1 MMPRLPMLALVA
13 GLLLFE
19 GAGVPREIRAD
30 ATTDAFFAQSMQR
43 LLERDVGPEASF
55 LLISQE
61 GTVLAARWPQ
71 ADAPISPGSLFK
83 PFAALAYGAEH
94 SDRFPLLECL
104 GAAGGCWRPAGH
116 GPLHLSGAIA
126 NSCNAYFHSLVRELT
141 ARQVQMFAQSFGL
154 AGPPPQAAGDEL
166 WGRSAA
172 WKEPPLAL
180 LHAYQELAER
190 RDLPGYREVI
200 RGMRQSGQSGTGAKV
215 RLETG
220 GLLTLVKTGT
230 AACAHQPHA
239 PGDGFSVVLWPAEA
253 PRYALLLR
261 VHGVPGSQAAATA
274 GHIVRLVERQADA
287 R

>member
-1 MMPRLPMLALVA
+1 MIPRLPLLALVTLVFL
-13 GLLLFE
+13 G
-19 GAGVPREIRAD
+19 GAGVRREARAD

-43 LLERDVGPEASF
+43 LLERDVDHQASF
-55 LLISQE
+55 LLVSHE

-71 ADAPISPGSLFK
+71 ADAPVSPGSLFK
-83 PFAALAYGAEH
+83 PFAALASGAEH
-94 SDRFPLLECL
+94 SDRFPVLECP
-104 GAAGGCWRPAGH
+104 GGAGGCWRPAGH
-116 GPLHLSGAIA
+116 GSLNLSGAIA
-126 NSCNAYFHSLVRELT
+126 NSCNAYFRALARELT
-141 ARQVQMFAQSFGL
+141 ARQVQIVAQPFGL
-154 AGPPPQAAGDEL
+154 AGPPQQAAGDEL

-180 LHAYQELAER
+180 LRAYQELAER
-190 RDLPGYREVI
+190 RDLPGYKEVI

-215 RLETG
+215 GLETG
-220 GLLTLVKTGT
+220 GLVSLVKTGT

-239 PGDGFSVVLWPAEA
+239 PGDGYSVVLWPAEA

-274 GHIVRLVERQADA
+274 GHIVRLVERQVDA